1 MLVTEA
7 TVKVSSSHTRG
18 APAAGQKEGQVVSFR
33 YTRGAPAPEQKGGHV
48 LSFCYTRGAPAAEFR
63 LDLNDFGFTCAGVS
77 NVSGYRRNA

>member
-18 APAAGQKEGQVVSFR
+18 APAAGQKEGQVLSFR
-33 YTRGAPAPEQKGGHV
+33 YTRGAPAPEQKEGHV
-48 LSFCYTRGAPAAEFR
+48 LSFCYTRGGATEFR
-63 LDLNDFGFTCAGVS
+63 LDLNDFDFTCAGVS